1 MRRDKFASRFYGSY
15 AWQQCRATVWQ
26 RAGGLCE
33 KCLARGLIVP
43 GVEVHHIKHLTPENV
58 GDPAVAL
65 NPDNLILL
73 CSACHH
79 DEHER
84 EVRYRTDEAGRVIW

>member
-15 AWQQCRATVWQ
+15 AWQQCRATVWR

-33 KCLARGLIVP
+33 RCLARGLIVP
-43 GVEVHHIKHLTPENV
+43 GVEVHHIKHLTPENLS
-58 GDPAVAL
+58 DPAVAL

-84 EVRYRTDEAGRVIW
+84 DVRYRTDDAGRVIW